1 MSRGETPWQVL
12 GIPEGSDEATVRRA
26 WRELARAH
34 HPDAGGIAA
43 EFQRIQAAFE
53 QITGKQQPRRSRTEP
68 ARTRTT
74 PTTPPPADFD
84 ETVLDGET
92 GERVTVEVSVEQ
104 RVAVFGG
111 TVQVTRWRQVHC
123 PACFG
128 RGTRCR
134 PCDGDG
140 RVGRY
145 HGTEVSI
152 PPRSRDGDVIKLRG
166 AGDAG
171 RRRRAESG
179 AAVSAAGPY
188 GDLEIRIGVV
198 FTPNITEVG
207 DDLHT
212 TIQVGLFDALLGC
225 TRQVRNLDG
234 SIALVIP
241 AGTQPGAR
249 LRVQGRGRPRVE
261 LGRGDFV
268 AEVLVSLPTDLTA
281 EERAALAQMRDV
293 RGRTGG
299 PQNRS

>member
-12 GIPEGSDEATVRRA
+12 GIPEGSDVATVRSA
-26 WRELARAH
+26 WRELARTH
-34 HPDAGGIAA
+34 HPDVGGSAS

-53 QITGKQQPRRSRTEP
+53 ELVGKQRPRRGRVEP

-74 PTTPPPADFD
+74 PTAPPPPQPEDV
-84 ETVLDGET
+84 VLDGET

-104 RVAVFGG
+104 HVAVFGG

-123 PACFG
+123 PDCSG

-134 PCDGDG
+134 ACDGDG

-166 AGDAG
+166 GGDAG
-171 RRRRAESG
+171 RRRRAENGS
-179 AAVSAAGPY
+179 AVSAAGPY
-188 GDLEIRIGVV
+188 GDLEIRVGVQ
-198 FTPNITEVG
+198 FTANITEVG

-212 TIQVGLFDALLGC
+212 TVKIALFDALLGC
-225 TRQVRNLDG
+225 SRQVRNLDG
-234 SIALVIP
+234 NIELVIP

-249 LRVQGRGRPRVE
+249 LRVQGRGRPRTE

-268 AEVLVSLPTDLTA
+268 AEVLVVLPTDLNA
-281 EERAALAQMRDV
+281 DERAALGLMRDA
-293 RGRTGG
+293 RNRASG
-299 PQNRS
+299 PQNWR